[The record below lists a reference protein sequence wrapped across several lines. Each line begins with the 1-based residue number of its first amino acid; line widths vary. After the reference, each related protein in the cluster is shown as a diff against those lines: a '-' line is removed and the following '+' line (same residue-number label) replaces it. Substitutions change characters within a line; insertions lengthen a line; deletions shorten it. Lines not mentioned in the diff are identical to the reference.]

1 MTRPP
6 EPPAIGGVPASIAA
20 IMAAIRNEVVAPAR
34 ETVHAIPGVPTT
46 DGRLDEVPFQATPIA
61 GVPTTGVPSTG
72 AVATRAVA
80 TRAVATGA
88 VALPADIAAT
98 VRDTLTPLLKA
109 WLDAHLP
116 EIVETAVHAEIKR
129 LTSQG

>member
-46 DGRLDEVPFQATPIA
+46 DGRLDEVPFHATPIA
-61 GVPTTGVPSTG
+61 GVPTTGVPT
-72 AVATRAVA
+72 
-80 TRAVATGA
+80 TGA
-88 VALPADIAAT
+88 VALPADIDAT
-98 VRDTLTPLLKA
+98 VRNTLTPLLKA

-116 EIVETAVHAEIKR
+116 EIVEAAVHAEIKR
-129 LTSQG
+129 LTGQG

>member
-46 DGRLDEVPFQATPIA
+46 DGRLDEVPFRATPIA
-61 GVPTTGVPSTG
+61 GVPTTGVPT
-72 AVATRAVA
+72 
-80 TRAVATGA
+80 TGA
-88 VALPADIAAT
+88 VALPADIDAT

-116 EIVETAVHAEIKR
+116 EIVEAAVHAEIKR
-129 LTSQG
+129 LTGQE

>member
-80 TRAVATGA
+80 TGA